1 MPFNTYKDADG
12 AEQYFEAFDGD
23 GSSGDPTVPAHGLV
37 DSAGG
42 DVVGTTTSAAVT
54 TDTNGT
60 IMGFLR
66 GLVTWLARLGKAED
80 AAHVTG
86 DYGIPAWAVRRDT
99 VTSGGADGDYVSLNV
114 DSGGRLWTHADN
126 LVGITTLGTKSAA
139 NSLPVTLAS
148 DEVLPDTAAG
158 DLAAIVAALAAQLP
172 ASLGQKA
179 KAASLPVT
187 LASDEDIV
195 KAEDAAHGSGDKGVM
210 FLAVRKDT
218 AAALAGTDGDYI
230 PVIVDSS
237 GRLHVNAGSLVGLTA
252 LGQAAKA
259 GSLPVTLASDE
270 DSIGISTG
278 ATDDAAAAGEI
289 FPLAGMYDNTSTDE
303 VDEGDVG
310 RVRISARRALL
321 TDADYILTEVE
332 PADLNSGSVGVHGIS
347 FEKLQAG
354 LMGSED
360 GATYGT
366 SAFIII
372 PMAVANWKSLW
383 FAIKNGSTAH
393 DQSIVVSVYL
403 SPANSIA
410 LSNPRGR
417 IAQFTIPT
425 TADLALVIGEG
436 TVGLGGSA
444 GAATASNLAVY
455 ACQIP
460 RGTPYVQ
467 ILLSATAPTTGSFAS
482 IEIGRMS

>member
-12 AEQYFEAFDGD
+12 SEQYFEAFDGD

-66 GLVTWLARLGKAED
+66 GLVK
-80 AAHVTG
+80 
-86 DYGIPAWAVRRDT
+86 WAFERM
-99 VTSGGADGDYVSLNV
+99 
-114 DSGGRLWTHADN
+114 
-126 LVGITTLGTKSAA
+126 
-139 NSLPVTLAS
+139 
-148 DEVLPDTAAG
+148 
-158 DLAAIVAALAAQLP
+158 P
-172 ASLGQKA
+172 ASLGQTA
-179 KAASLPVT
+179 KSAAFPVT

-195 KAEDAAHGSGDKGVM
+195 KAEDAVHTTGDKGVM
-210 FLAVRKDT
+210 ALGVRKDT

-237 GRLHVNAGSLVGLTA
+237 GRLHVNVGSLAGLTA

-270 DSIGISTG
+270 VLPDTTGGDLAAINSSTDAAATVIGSTIDAAVVTDATGTLSGKLRGLVKWAAERMPASLGQKTKAASLPVTLASDEDAIGISTG

-310 RVRISARRALL
+310 RLRMSKRRGLL
-321 TDADYILTEVE
+321 TEADFILTEVDA
-332 PADLNSGSVGVHGIS
+332 ADLNSASIVVDGIT
-347 FEKLQAG
+347 FEKLQA
-354 LMGSED
+354 LKMGSED
-360 GATYGT
+360 GSTYGT
-366 SAFIII
+366 TAFIVI
-372 PMAVANWKSLW
+372 PLAVVHKKSVW

-393 DQSIVVSVYL
+393 DQSIAVSVYI

-425 TADLALVIGEG
+425 TADLALVVGEG
-436 TVGLGGSA
+436 TVGLGGNA
-444 GAATASNLAVY
+444 GAATATNLAVY

-467 ILLSATAPTTGSFAS
+467 ILLSATTPTTGAFSS

>member
-12 AEQYFEAFDGD
+12 SEQYFEAFDGD

-80 AAHVTG
+80 TAHNTG
-86 DYGIPAWAVRRDT
+86 DYGIPALAVRRDT
-99 VTSGGADGDYVSLNV
+99 ATSGAADGDYVTLNV
-114 DSGGRLWTHADN
+114 DSGGRLWTYTDS
-126 LVGITTLGTKSAA
+126 LVGITALGTKSAA

-148 DEVLPDTAAG
+148 NEVLPDTSGG
-158 DLAAIVAALAAQLP
+158 DLAAINTATAAVQTTVGATGDAAVSTDTTGTLSGKLRGLVKWAAERMP
-172 ASLGQKA
+172 ASLGQKT

-187 LASDEDIV
+187 LASDEDAI
-195 KAEDAAHGSGDKGVM
+195 GV
-210 FLAVRKDT
+210 
-218 AAALAGTDGDYI
+218 
-230 PVIVDSS
+230 
-237 GRLHVNAGSLVGLTA
+237 
-252 LGQAAKA
+252 
-259 GSLPVTLASDE
+259 
-270 DSIGISTG
+270 STG

-289 FPLAGMYDNTSTDE
+289 FPAAAVYDNTSTDE

-310 RVRISARRALL
+310 RLRMSKRRGLL
-321 TDADYILTEVE
+321 TEADFILTEVDA
-332 PADLNSGSVGVHGIS
+332 ADLNSASIVVDGIT
-347 FEKLQAG
+347 FEKLQA
-354 LMGSED
+354 LKMGSED
-360 GATYGT
+360 GSTYGT
-366 SAFIII
+366 TAFIVI
-372 PMAVANWKSLW
+372 PLAVVNKKSVW

-393 DQSIVVSVYL
+393 DQSIAVSVYI

-425 TADLALVIGEG
+425 TADLALVVGEG
-436 TVGLGGSA
+436 TVGLGGNA
-444 GAATASNLAVY
+444 GAATATNLAVY

-467 ILLSATAPTTGSFAS
+467 ILLSATTPTTGAFSS

>member
-12 AEQYFEAFDGD
+12 SEQYFEAFDGD

-148 DEVLPDTAAG
+148 DEVLPDTSGG
-158 DLAAIVAALAAQLP
+158 DLAAINTATAAVQTTVGATGDAAVSTDTTGTLSGKLRGLVKWAAERMP
-172 ASLGQKA
+172 ASLGQKT

-187 LASDEDIV
+187 LASDED
-195 KAEDAAHGSGDKGVM
+195 A
-210 FLAVRKDT
+210 
-218 AAALAGTDGDYI
+218 
-230 PVIVDSS
+230 
-237 GRLHVNAGSLVGLTA
+237 
-252 LGQAAKA
+252 
-259 GSLPVTLASDE
+259 
-270 DSIGISTG
+270 IGISTG

-310 RVRISARRALL
+310 RLRMSKRRGLL
-321 TDADYILTEVE
+321 TEADFILTEVDA
-332 PADLNSGSVGVHGIS
+332 ADLNSASIVVDGIT
-347 FEKLQAG
+347 FEKLQA
-354 LMGSED
+354 LKMGSED
-360 GATYGT
+360 GSTYGT
-366 SAFIII
+366 TAFIVI
-372 PMAVANWKSLW
+372 PLAVVHKKSVW

-393 DQSIVVSVYL
+393 DQSIAVSVYI

-425 TADLALVIGEG
+425 TADLALVVGEG
-436 TVGLGGSA
+436 TVGLGGNA
-444 GAATASNLAVY
+444 GAATATNLAVY

-467 ILLSATAPTTGSFAS
+467 ILLSATTPTTGAFSS
-482 IEIGRMS
+482 IEIGRIS